1 MHAPRR
7 LALID
12 MGTNTF
18 HLLIAALEAGWP
30 PHVLLRTR
38 TVVKLGEG
46 GISEGR
52 IAEAAQARALKALRA
67 YREEIDLH
75 GVGEHDIRA
84 VATSAVRSA
93 ANGAAFLAEVFAQT
107 GIRVEVI
114 PGGQEAELI
123 WAGVREAVPLGTDA
137 PSLLMDIGG
146 GSVEFIIADQ
156 AQIYW
161 KQSFEIGAQRLLD
174 RFFWRDPISAAEM
187 AAEEDFLAE
196 ALAPLTQAVAQWRPT
211 VLVGASGSFDTFCDL
226 EAARRAEPRDLHNPP
241 PESELTLAAFAHH
254 FGLLKRLDHNGR
266 VALPGM
272 TPMRAD
278 MIVVA
283 GVLIDWC
290 LRTYGLTRI
299 RVSAWALKEGLLAR
313 AAAGAAPTAPAD

>member
-1 MHAPRR
+1 MARR

-18 HLLIAALEAGWP
+18 HLLIADVAPGRP
-30 PHVLLRTR
+30 PHVRLRTR
-38 TVVKLGEG
+38 THVKLGEG

-52 IAEAAQARALKALRA
+52 LAEAAQQRAIKALRA
-67 YREEIDLH
+67 FREEVDLH
-75 GVGEHDIRA
+75 GVSEHDIRA
-84 VATSAVRSA
+84 VATSAVRVA
-93 ANGAAFLAEVFAQT
+93 NNGAAFLAEVFAQT

-114 PGGQEAELI
+114 EGGQEAELI
-123 WAGVREAVPLGTDA
+123 WAGVREAVPLGDGP

-146 GSVEFIIADQ
+146 GSVEFIIANQRD
-156 AQIYW
+156 IFW

-174 RFFWRDPISAAEM
+174 QFFWRDPITPTEI
-187 AAEEDFLAE
+187 AAEEAYLAGV
-196 ALAPLTQAVAQWRPT
+196 LAPLTAAVARYRPT
-211 VLVGASGSFDTFCDL
+211 TLVGASGSFDTFCDL
-226 EAARRAEPRDLHNPP
+226 EAARRGEARSLDNPP
-241 PESELTLAAFAHH
+241 PESALSLDAFRHH
-254 FGLLKRLDHNGR
+254 FGQLKTLDHAAR

-272 TPMRAD
+272 TPLRAD

-290 LRTYGLTRI
+290 LRTYGLTAV

-313 AAAGAAPTAPAD
+313 AAAAPAPR